1 MTKPTC
7 IFSWICMIYFFSVC
21 ILCLNTLAADRPNKL
36 KKTNLLASLFGQ
48 QEDLCAPNS
57 LGYII
62 LLGSELFIDGLEEHA
77 NMRY

>member
-1 MTKPTC
+1 M
-7 IFSWICMIYFFSVC
+7 
-21 ILCLNTLAADRPNKL
+21 RPHKF

-48 QEDLCAPNS
+48 QEDLCSPNS